1 MRQFQFSF
9 KGKEMLVREL
19 RKLSQW
25 SKTKIYS
32 HMLFQVFTEIIDREQ
47 IEEIMDVI
55 TGEIPDALV
64 FGCSTNG
71 HIINGDLCSKPI
83 AITCTVFEYPTTRIQ
98 LLQYELTQKNE
109 AFVTSDVL
117 RIINENQWVTA
128 IELLVTI
135 RGMSMTNFSDRLRE
149 ARRDIAIYGG
159 GAFNGD
165 MNDDA
170 ACVFTNVAGYAEKG
184 VIFVLMGGEDLHVT
198 TTYITGWKPLGRDLE
213 ITRVKGSI
221 LYEIEGRPAYDT
233 YYRYLNIENDENFF
247 SNTLEF
253 PFVFDH
259 NGIQLLRAP
268 TASLDNGALM
278 MTSDMYEGDLARI
291 SYGDPETILRE
302 VAEGVKMLNRFSPEV
317 IKIYSCGA
325 RRVFWGADVSRET
338 APFQLLAP
346 TSGFFT
352 SGEFLRTRGY
362 LNQHNVTLVVGALR
376 EGEAS
381 EVKEMP
387 ELAGAGMEFSG
398 QVSMVNRLA
407 TFIQAATEE
416 LEAANRQLSQA
427 AISDGM
433 TRLYN
438 RMEIQRRI
446 SESARMV
453 MEAVEASD
461 KEGMV
466 VVGKAAL
473 VMMDVDDFKK
483 VNDTYGHKEGD
494 QVLIQLANMLKRIID
509 IKAPGCAA
517 GRWGGEEFMVLLQ
530 NYDVDKAAEIA
541 ELFRTEFAKIEFELC
556 GHQSVSLGVTE
567 LIPGE
572 SADTFTM
579 RVDGAL
585 YEAKRSGKN
594 CVVRR

>member
-1 MRQFQFSF
+1 MRQFQFSY
-9 KGKEMLVREL
+9 KGKEALTREL

-25 SKTKIYS
+25 SRTKIYS
-32 HMLFQVFTEIIDREQ
+32 QMVFQVFSETTDREE
-47 IEEIMDVI
+47 IEKIMDVI
-55 TGEIPDALV
+55 TWELPDALV

-71 HIINGDLCSKPI
+71 QIINGELCSRPM
-83 AITCTVFEYPTTRIQ
+83 AITCTVFEYPTTRVQ
-98 LLQYELTQKNE
+98 LLQYDLNAENDSY
-109 AFVTSDVL
+109 VTSDVL
-117 RIINENQWVTA
+117 RILKENSWVTA

-135 RGMSMTNFSDRLRE
+135 RGMSMTNFSDQLRE

-165 MNDDA
+165 MNEDA
-170 ACVFTNVAGYAEKG
+170 ACVFTNTFGYAERG
-184 VIFVLMGGEDLHVT
+184 VVFVLMGGEDLHVT

-213 ITRVKGSI
+213 ITRVEGSV

-253 PFVFDH
+253 PFIFDH

-268 TASLDNGALM
+268 TACLENGALM
-278 MTSDMYEGDLARI
+278 MTSDMYEGDLARV

-302 VAEGVKMLNRFSPEV
+302 VADGVKELSRFAPEV

-325 RRVFWGADVSRET
+325 RRAFWGADVSRET
-338 APFQLLAP
+338 SPFQLLAP

-352 SGEFLRTRGY
+352 SGEFLRTKGH

-376 EGEAS
+376 EGDVREIKS
-381 EVKEMP
+381 VP
-387 ELAGAGMEFSG
+387 ELNEVGMEFSG

-407 TFIQAATEE
+407 TFIQAATKE
-416 LEAANRQLSQA
+416 LEEANRQLGQA

-446 SESARMV
+446 NERVRQANESETNIGS
-453 MEAVEASD
+453 
-461 KEGMV
+461 
-466 VVGKAAL
+466 AAL

-494 QVLIQLANMLKRIID
+494 EVLIRLASMLKRVID
-509 IKAPGCAA
+509 RKAPGSVA
-517 GRWGGEEFMVLLQ
+517 GRWGGEEFMVLLPGF
-530 NYDVDKAAEIA
+530 NTEKAAEVA
-541 ELFRTEFAKIEFELC
+541 EIFRQEFNKIEFELC
-556 GHQSVSLGVTE
+556 GHQTMSLGVTE
-567 LIPGE
+567 HVKGE
-572 SADTFTM
+572 TADTFTM
-579 RVDGAL
+579 RVDDAL
-585 YEAKRSGKN
+585 YKAKRSGKN
-594 CVVRR
+594 CVVKK